1 MNENN
6 SIKEEEVIITS
17 QDEQIINENT
27 EVKGE
32 QQQTEKPKTRRKRP
46 AKTEEEQIT
55 IELSTPSQ
63 QEKEKELEALR
74 TELESMKQ
82 EKNKLEEEKTALN
95 ETILK
100 LQQEVKITPQKLGQA
115 IKELGISPLSVSRE
129 NPQGMTMERYTAMT
143 DSQRREWQRSHRS
156 DFLKMMHTVKL
167 S

>member
-6 SIKEEEVIITS
+6 VIKEEEVIITS

-55 IELSTPSQ
+55 IEVSTPSQ
-63 QEKEKELEALR
+63 QEKEKELESLR
-74 TELESMKQ
+74 TELESMRQ

-95 ETILK
+95 ETISK

-129 NPQGMTMERYTAMT
+129 NPNSMTIERYTAMT
-143 DSQRREWQRSHRS
+143 DSERREWQRSHRS